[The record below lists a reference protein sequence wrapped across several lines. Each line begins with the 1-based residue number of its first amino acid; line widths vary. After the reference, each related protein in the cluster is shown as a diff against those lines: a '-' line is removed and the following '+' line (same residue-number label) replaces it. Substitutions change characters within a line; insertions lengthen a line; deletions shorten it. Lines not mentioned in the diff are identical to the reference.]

1 MQGTVR
7 MRNARGSRRPPP
19 RPRPQPG
26 VPASGEGG
34 GAQGACAWPGRALAE
49 GRRRGARGGQP
60 AEAESR
66 AGGRSV
72 RREPVGTEMQL
83 SEQLGRAELNTM
95 DSDVDSLA
103 LSLAILNPE
112 TSVLQW
118 EWHVHSEHLAI
129 FDPSN
134 NLPALEL
141 SNTSCAYLGLL
152 AEVPLLS
159 GGLCVLNGVPV
170 CGNIF
175 LLWAIRKWNSSAAI
189 GCLFFF

>member
-72 RREPVGTEMQL
+72 RREPVGTDSYGLTIVGITFLYSTISGALGGRFKTWRWLDCWNLESPKCLYLHTGWGKNLIYIHCDQL
-83 SEQLGRAELNTM
+83 S
-95 DSDVDSLA
+95 
-103 LSLAILNPE
+103 
-112 TSVLQW
+112 
-118 EWHVHSEHLAI
+118 H
-129 FDPSN
+129 
-134 NLPALEL
+134 NLPDPDPGFRV
-141 SNTSCAYLGLL
+141 TR
-152 AEVPLLS
+152 PLPRRRL
-159 GGLCVLNGVPV
+159 
-170 CGNIF
+170 
-175 LLWAIRKWNSSAAI
+175 
-189 GCLFFF
+189 